1 MRDKHCARLERE
13 SDRNFLSSWF
23 KSFEV
28 CFGKQGTLSDTE
40 RGFMFIRRG
49 SGAGSTAWVEVC
61 RRLKR
66 STAPPG
72 PDTVLQVSLGSY
84 QQCWI
89 RIVRNGLQWAF
100 STDQLSEVAVQPH
113 EDSPFRSIRGA
124 DWVHWGMFALTR
136 RLVAIWFRWR
146 VSQLNQFLVFY
157 SDFLIYLP
165 GFLAG
170 FLSKWKWFG
179 FQSLEPSLNA
189 ILFTWLKANRRH
201 TIFFWNWPGNK
212 IKQLACRFQ
221 AHY

>member
-1 MRDKHCARLERE
+1 MLWKARHLIWYWKGFYVHPARFRRRVN
-13 SDRNFLSSWF
+13 SVSWSVQ
-23 KSFEV
+23 KV
-28 CFGKQGTLSDTE
+28 NKVH
-40 RGFMFIRRG
+40 
-49 SGAGSTAWVEVC
+49 GSTRTWH
-61 RRLKR
+61 R
-66 STAPPG
+66 SSGIIGLVSAM
-72 PDTVLQVSLGSY
+72 LNQHRQKWASVSLLDRPAKWSCG
-84 QQCWI
+84 
-89 RIVRNGLQWAF
+89 A
-100 STDQLSEVAVQPH
+100 PH